1 MMSLW
6 QYAASSI
13 VLMLGGA
20 LIAALMTRKPGRL
33 IMQDLLSLSGAFLF
47 GVLILELM
55 PDIFHEE
62 GHSVAILFIAGFF
75 LQTGMDYWTSGI
87 EHGHLHVPPTAG
99 KTFVFSLFIG
109 LGLHAILDGL
119 PFAGIDFHGHQHGSI
134 YLAVL
139 LHKLVEGFTLF
150 ILLGMLGY
158 TTRVTW
164 LHVSLF
170 SFITPLGM
178 VLFSSI
184 PFLLDHYHQVLA
196 FAGGSLLHVA
206 VTILFESEH
215 KHHHGMPVRKLISIL
230 IGLLMAGL
238 TVMG

>member
-6 QYAASSI
+6 QYATLSA
-13 VLMLGGA
+13 VLMLVGA
-20 LIAALMTRKPGRL
+20 MIAAFMIKKPGRL
-33 IMQDLLSLSGAFLF
+33 VMQDMLSLSGAFLF
-47 GVLILELM
+47 GVLILELI

-62 GHSVAILFIAGFF
+62 GHSAGILFIAGFF

-99 KTFVFSLFIG
+99 RSFVFSLFIG

-139 LHKLVEGFTLF
+139 LHKLVEGFTIF
-150 ILLGMLGY
+150 IILGMMGY
-158 TTRVTW
+158 ATRITW
-164 LHVSLF
+164 LYLSLF
-170 SFITPLGM
+170 SLITPLGM
-178 VLFSSI
+178 ALFSSI
-184 PFLLDHYHQVLA
+184 PFLLGHFHQVLA

-230 IGLLMAGL
+230 IGLILAGL
-238 TVMG
+238 MVML